1 MTESRFLGYVLT
13 ESILMLILGL
23 GMLILPKVSIV
34 SFGYTMFFAFIV
46 YGGFK
51 CISAI
56 LTRNFSKHYV
66 LDIIIGLILFINGI
80 LLYFLNIIDM
90 MSLIGLTGMYFVLR
104 SISTFSFTVQVR
116 KTLNFWWMCI
126 LLAILEMFLGLVM
139 IIIFPS
145 AALWLIGVLT
155 GLDFI
160 LSGAILMNMYI
171 STEYI
176 R

>member
-1 MTESRFLGYVLT
+1 MTESRFLSYVLT
-13 ESILMLILGL
+13 ESVLLLSLGL
-23 GMLILPKVSIV
+23 GMLILPKVSVV
-34 SFGYTMFFAFIV
+34 SFGYVMFVAFLI

-56 LTRNFSKHYV
+56 LTRNFSRHFI
-66 LDIIIGLILFINGI
+66 LDVILGIILFLNGV
-80 LLYFLNIIDM
+80 LLFFLNIVDM
-90 MSLIGLTGMYFVLR
+90 MWIIGLTGIYFILK
-104 SISTFSFTVQVR
+104 SISAFSFTIQTR

-126 LLAILEMFLGLVM
+126 FLS
-139 IIIFPS
+139 IIELIFGIATIIVFPS

-160 LSGAILMNMYI
+160 LTGVVLMNMYI
-171 STEYI
+171 STEYM